1 MGRWDGPLD
10 ESAACRK
17 GGGMQRFQHVAA
29 VCFIALS
36 GYVIVASINMEYYTK
51 LGPGPGFFP
60 FWLGL
65 LMAGLSIA
73 WLIQLARQSGK
84 SKDDKFLPEKNGIFQ
99 ILSIL
104 LALSATA
111 AMDVIG
117 FQLTMFL
124 FMIFLLKILGRTSL
138 WTALII
144 ALVSSVGVFH
154 LFGRYLDVQLPAS
167 SLTMLAALGL

>member
-1 MGRWDGPLD
+1 
-10 ESAACRK
+10 
-17 GGGMQRFQHVAA
+17 MQRIQRVAA

-36 GYVIVASINMEYYTK
+36 GYVMIASIRMEYYTK

-65 LMAGLSIA
+65 MMGGLSII
-73 WLIQLARQSGK
+73 WLIQVSRQSGK
-84 SKDDKFLPEKNGIFQ
+84 SEDGKFLPERKGIFQ

-104 LALSATA
+104 LSLSATA
-111 AMDVIG
+111 VMGVIG

-124 FMIFLLKILGRTSL
+124 FMIFLLRVVGQTSL
-138 WTALII
+138 WTTLII
-144 ALVSSVGVFH
+144 ALVSSFGVFH

-167 SLTMLAALGL
+167 SLTVLAALGL

>member
-1 MGRWDGPLD
+1 
-10 ESAACRK
+10 
-17 GGGMQRFQHVAA
+17 MQRIQQIAA

-36 GYVIVASINMEYYTK
+36 GYVVVASIRMEYYTK

-60 FWLGL
+60 FWLGSI
-65 LMAGLSIA
+65 MGGLSIA
-73 WLIQLARQSGK
+73 WLIQLARLSGK
-84 SKDDKFLPEKNGIFQ
+84 SKDSAFLPEKKGGYQ

-111 AMDVIG
+111 VMDVIG

-124 FMIFLLKILGRTSL
+124 FMIFLLRVVGRTSL
-138 WTALII
+138 WTTLII

-167 SLTMLAALGL
+167 SLKMLAAFGL

>member
-1 MGRWDGPLD
+1 
-10 ESAACRK
+10 
-17 GGGMQRFQHVAA
+17 MQRIQRVAA

-36 GYVIVASINMEYYTK
+36 GYVIMASVRMVYYTK

-65 LMAGLSIA
+65 IMGGLSIV
-73 WLIQLARQSGK
+73 WLIQVSRQSGK
-84 SKDDKFLPEKNGIFQ
+84 SKDGKFFPEKNGIFQ

-104 LALSATA
+104 LSLSATA
-111 AMDVIG
+111 VMGVIG

-124 FMIFLLKILGRTSL
+124 FMIFLLRVVGQTSL
-138 WTALII
+138 WTTLII
-144 ALVSSVGVFH
+144 ALVSSFGVFH

-167 SLTMLAALGL
+167 SLAMLAALGL

>member
-1 MGRWDGPLD
+1 
-10 ESAACRK
+10 
-17 GGGMQRFQHVAA
+17 MQRVQQVAA
-29 VCFIALS
+29 ACFIALS
-36 GYVIVASINMEYYTK
+36 GYVVVESIRMEYYTK

-65 LMAGLSIA
+65 IMGGLSIV

-84 SKDDKFLPEKNGIFQ
+84 SKAGAFFPEKKGVLQ

-104 LALSATA
+104 LALAATA
-111 AMDVIG
+111 VMDVIG

-124 FMIFLLKILGRTSL
+124 FMIFLLKVVGRSSF
-138 WTALII
+138 WTTLIV

-154 LFGRYLDVQLPAS
+154 LFGKYLDVQLPAS
-167 SLTMLAALGL
+167 SLAMLAALGL

>member
-1 MGRWDGPLD
+1 
-10 ESAACRK
+10 
-17 GGGMQRFQHVAA
+17 MQRIQQVAA
-29 VCFIALS
+29 VCFMAIS
-36 GYVIVASINMEYYTK
+36 GYVVVAAIKMEYYTN

-60 FWLGL
+60 CWLGL
-65 LMAGLSIA
+65 IMGGLSII
-73 WLIQLARQSGK
+73 WFIQLFMQSGK
-84 SKDDKFLPEKNGIFQ
+84 FKDATFLPEKKGILQ

-111 AMDVIG
+111 VMDVIG

-124 FMIFLLKILGRTSL
+124 FMIFLLRVVGRTSL
-138 WTALII
+138 WTTLII

-154 LFGRYLDVQLPAS
+154 LFGRYLDVQLPVS